1 LYAVRQYRKWQG
13 EEEMKNRT
21 NSDIAIGL
29 LTVREVA
36 EYLRVHQATVYRLL
50 KEQKLPA
57 FRVGS
62 DWRFNR
68 EVIERWTIQEQKLP
82 ESSA

>member
-1 LYAVRQYRKWQG
+1 MRSK
-13 EEEMKNRT
+13 K
-21 NSDIAIGL
+21 SIADN
-29 LTVREVA
+29 VE
-36 EYLRVHQATVYRLL
+36 
-50 KEQKLPA
+50 LPA

>member
-21 NSDIAIGL
+21 NSDIATGL

-68 EVIERWTIQEQKLP
+68 EMIDRWMIQEQEL
-82 ESSA
+82 